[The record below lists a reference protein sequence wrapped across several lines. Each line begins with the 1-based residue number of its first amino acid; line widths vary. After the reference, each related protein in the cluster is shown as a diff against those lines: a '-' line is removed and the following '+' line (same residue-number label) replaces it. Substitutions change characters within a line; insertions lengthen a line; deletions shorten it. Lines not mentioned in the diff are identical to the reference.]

1 MSAAVTEIESSPA
14 SQLARTI
21 DHTKLTFAVGEDEQ
35 AAILQLCEEARQYG
49 FFAVCVRPRHVAL
62 CKKHLMDTAVK
73 VATVIGFPLDT
84 VKLEAE
90 KIQPTIG
97 NFPIADKVA
106 EARQA
111 VLDGADELDVVI
123 HVAQL
128 KSDTQTGA
136 TEVVRQELKAI
147 QEAASGKPI
156 KVIIETDLL
165 SDAEIMQISHWCA
178 ELRVL
183 MVKTCTGM
191 VEGGQGAT
199 VKVVSLIQS
208 TLRKTNPKTKIKAS
222 GGIKSQEQAQ
232 SLLKAGAV
240 RLGTSSGLAIVQGSS
255 AENAVDY

>member
-1 MSAAVTEIESSPA
+1 MSAAITEIESSSA

-21 DHTKLTFAVGEDEQ
+21 DHTKLTFALGEDEQ
-35 AAILQLCEEARQYG
+35 AAIMQLCGEARQYG
-49 FFAVCVRPRHVAL
+49 FFSVCVRPRHVAL
-62 CKKHLMDTAVK
+62 CKKQLVDSSVK
-73 VATVIGFPLDT
+73 VSAVIGFPLDT

-97 NFPIADKVA
+97 NFSIADKVA
-106 EARQA
+106 ETRQA

-128 KSDTQTGA
+128 KSDTQTGS

-147 QEAASGKPI
+147 QTAASGKPI

-165 SDAEIMQISHWCA
+165 TDAEIMQISHWCA
-178 ELRVL
+178 ELRVF
-183 MVKTCTGM
+183 MVKTSTGM

-199 VKVVSLIQS
+199 PRLVGLIQS

-222 GGIKSQEQAQ
+222 GGIRSQEQAQ
-232 SLLKAGAV
+232 SLLKAGAL
-240 RLGTSSGLAIVQGSS
+240 RLGTSSGIVIVQGSS
-255 AENAVDY
+255 SESVVAY